1 MIGWFCSK
9 TRICRRVKFA
19 VAADI
24 LKNDIIACSNWRIK
38 MLLQNIWKNL
48 LKYFI
53 FLFVFLSF
61 SFSHCVS
68 SFNPPPP
75 TVWWWGG
82 GKRPRVSLWCLAAPY
97 TLCILDILL
106 MCVCIY
112 VKCQIGCVQAQ
123 VWLCACWFGCGSITP
138 QQSRRSPPQ
147 PSAVSRK
154 VSRKTRRE
162 GCLSD

>member
-1 MIGWFCSK
+1 MSESQIRRGGRHSEEWHHSLFKLKDKNASSK
-9 TRICRRVKFA
+9 YLKKSFK
-19 VAADI
+19 I
-24 LKNDIIACSNWRIK
+24 L
-38 MLLQNIWKNL
+38 
-48 LKYFI
+48 YF
-53 FLFVFLSF
+53 FVCFLSF
-61 SFSHCVS
+61 SLSHCVS
-68 SFNPPPP
+68 SFNPPP

-123 VWLCACWFGCGSITP
+123 VWLCVCWFGCGSITP
-138 QQSRRSPPQ
+138 QRSRRSPPQ

-154 VSRKTRRE
+154 VSRKTHRE